1 MRIAYFTETFLPK
14 IDGIVITLTHLFDYL
29 AEEGHE
35 SVLFAPSGTI
45 DEYARTRVHHHR
57 SMKTPFY
64 PELRIATPVA
74 RVEKRVLEFQPDVIH
89 LVNPTSLGIA
99 GLRVALK
106 HSIPVVASYQ
116 TDVSGFARRWKMG
129 VVSEPVFRFY
139 RFIHNRADIN
149 LVPSEFTRRQLVSKG
164 FKRLTV
170 WPGGVDLERFS
181 PKKRSAAWR
190 KKLTGG
196 ETSKTLALFVSRLSR
211 EKRVDLL
218 LPIARDIP
226 GIRLAIVGDG
236 PDRKRLERIFKGTPT
251 VFTGYLHGENLAR
264 AYASGDLFV
273 FTGAEETYGN
283 VVVEAMASGLPVIA
297 PNSGGVVDLVEN
309 GKTGLRY
316 PSEDPR
322 RLFGAVRR
330 LVEQPKLIEKMGKAG
345 YKKAQTQSWQNSF
358 DKLFEQY
365 ERAIRLPPRSRRF
378 MVELNLPNLPS
389 RRKKKRTD

>member
-29 AEEGHE
+29 AQEGHE
-35 SVLFAPSGTI
+35 SILFAPSGSI
-45 DEYARTRVHHHR
+45 EHYAATPVSRHR

-64 PELRIATPVA
+64 PELRIATPIA
-74 RVEKRVLEFQPDVIH
+74 RVEKKVLDFKPDLIH

-129 VVSEPVFRFY
+129 VVSEPVFQFY
-139 RFIHNRADIN
+139 KFIHNRADIN
-149 LVPSEFTRRQLVSKG
+149 LVPSNFTRKQLVAKG

-181 PKKRSAAWR
+181 PKKRTAKWR

-196 ETSKTLALFVSRLSR
+196 EDGKVLALFVSRLSR

-226 GIRLAIVGDG
+226 GLRLAIVGDG
-236 PDRKRLERIFKGTPT
+236 PDRRRLERIFNNTPT
-251 VFTGYLHGENLAR
+251 VFTGYLRGEALAQ
-264 AYASGDLFV
+264 AYAAGDLFV

-297 PNSGGVVDLVEN
+297 PNSGGVVDLVDN
-309 GKTGLRY
+309 GKTGLQY
-316 PSEDPR
+316 PSESPE
-322 RLFGAVRR
+322 RLFKAVK
-330 LVEQPKLIEKMGKAG
+330 KLAGDPALLKQMGKAG

-358 DKLFEQY
+358 DTLFAQYDKALKLPR
-365 ERAIRLPPRSRRF
+365 RAPRDMVDFHLPRI
-378 MVELNLPNLPS
+378 
-389 RRKKKRTD
+389 KRITKR

>member
-14 IDGIVITLTHLFDYL
+14 IDGIVVTLLQLFDYL
-29 AEEGHE
+29 EEQGHE
-35 SVLFAPSGTI
+35 SMLFAPSGSI
-45 DEYARTRVHHHR
+45 EHYAATPISRHR

-74 RVEKRVLEFQPDVIH
+74 RVEKKVLAFKPDLIH

-106 HSIPVVASYQ
+106 NSIPVVASYQ

-129 VVSEPVFRFY
+129 VVSEPVFQFY
-139 RFIHNRADIN
+139 KFIHNRADIN
-149 LVPSEFTRRQLVSKG
+149 LVPSNFTRKQLVAKG

-181 PKKRSAAWR
+181 PKKRTAQWR

-196 ETSKTLALFVSRLSR
+196 EEGKVLAIFVSRLSR

-226 GIRLAIVGDG
+226 GLRLAIVGDG
-236 PDRKRLERIFKGTPT
+236 PDRKRLERVFKNTPT
-251 VFTGYLHGENLAR
+251 VFTGYLRGENLAQ

-297 PNSGGVVDLVEN
+297 PNSGGVVDLVDN
-309 GKTGLRY
+309 GKTGLQY
-316 PSEDPR
+316 PSESPE
-322 RLFGAVRR
+322 RLFRAVK
-330 LVEQPKLIEKMGKAG
+330 KLASDPALLKQMGKAG

-358 DKLFEQY
+358 DTLFAQY
-365 ERAIRLPPRSRRF
+365 DKALSLPRRAPRD
-378 MVELNLPNLPS
+378 MVDFHLPS
-389 RRKKKRTD
+389 IRRPRK

>member
-29 AEEGHE
+29 KEEGHE
-35 SVLFAPSGTI
+35 SQLFAPSGSI
-45 DEYARTRVHHHR
+45 EHYAATPVSRHR

-64 PELRIATPVA
+64 PELRIATPIA
-74 RVEKRVLEFQPDVIH
+74 RVEKKVLAFKPDLIH

-129 VVSEPVFRFY
+129 VVSEPVFTFY

-149 LVPSEFTRRQLVSKG
+149 LVPSNFTRKQLVSKG
-164 FKRLTV
+164 FKHLKV

-181 PKKRSAAWR
+181 PKKRTDKWR

-196 ETSKTLALFVSRLSR
+196 EQGKVLALFVSRLSR
-211 EKRVDLL
+211 EKRVELL

-226 GIRLAIVGDG
+226 GLRLAIVGDG
-236 PDRKRLERIFKGTPT
+236 PDRKRLERIFKNTPT
-251 VFTGYLHGENLAR
+251 VFTGYLKGENLAQ

-297 PNSGGVVDLVEN
+297 PNSGGVVDLVEH
-309 GKTGLRY
+309 GKTGLQY
-316 PSEDPR
+316 PSESPE
-322 RLFGAVRR
+322 RLFKAVQK
-330 LVEQPKLIEKMGKAG
+330 LVGDPKLLKQMSKAG
-345 YKKAQTQSWQNSF
+345 FKKAQSQSWQNSF
-358 DKLFEQY
+358 DTLFAQY
-365 ERAIRLPPRSRRF
+365 ERALKMPRREPSD
-378 MVELNLPNLPS
+378 MVEFHLPGTAS
-389 RRKKKRTD
+389 KKRGR

>member
-14 IDGIVITLTHLFDYL
+14 IDGIVVTLLQLFDYL
-29 AEEGHE
+29 EEQGHE
-35 SVLFAPSGTI
+35 SMLFAPSGSI
-45 DEYARTRVHHHR
+45 EHYAATPISRHR

-74 RVEKRVLEFQPDVIH
+74 RVEKKVLAFKPDLIH

-106 HSIPVVASYQ
+106 NSIPVVASYQ

-129 VVSEPVFRFY
+129 VVSEPVFQFY
-139 RFIHNRADIN
+139 KFIHNRADIN
-149 LVPSEFTRRQLVSKG
+149 LVPSNFTRKQLVAKG

-170 WPGGVDLERFS
+170 WPGGVDLVRFS
-181 PKKRSAAWR
+181 PKKRTAQWR

-196 ETSKTLALFVSRLSR
+196 EEGKVLAIFVSRLSR

-226 GIRLAIVGDG
+226 GLRLAIVGDG
-236 PDRKRLERIFKGTPT
+236 PDRKRLERVFKNTPT
-251 VFTGYLHGENLAR
+251 VFTGYLRGENLAQ

-297 PNSGGVVDLVEN
+297 PNSGGVVDLVDN
-309 GKTGLRY
+309 GKTGLQY
-316 PSEDPR
+316 PSESPE
-322 RLFGAVRR
+322 RLFKAVK
-330 LVEQPKLIEKMGKAG
+330 KLASDPALLKQMGKAG

-358 DKLFEQY
+358 DTLFAQY
-365 ERAIRLPPRSRRF
+365 DKALSLPRRAPRD
-378 MVELNLPNLPS
+378 MVDFHLPS
-389 RRKKKRTD
+389 IRRPRK

>member
-29 AEEGHE
+29 QEEGHE
-35 SVLFAPSGTI
+35 SLLFAPSGSI
-45 DEYARTRVHHHR
+45 ERYAATPVSRHR
-57 SMKTPFY
+57 SVKTPFY

-74 RVEKRVLEFQPDVIH
+74 RVEKKVLAFKPDLIH

-129 VVSEPVFRFY
+129 VVSEPVFQFY
-139 RFIHNRADIN
+139 KFIHNRADIN
-149 LVPSEFTRRQLVSKG
+149 LVPSNFTRKQLLAKG

-170 WPGGVDLERFS
+170 WPGGVDLGRFS
-181 PKKRSAAWR
+181 PKKRTAKWR
-190 KKLTGG
+190 RKLTGG
-196 ETSKTLALFVSRLSR
+196 DEDKVLALFVSRLSR

-226 GIRLAIVGDG
+226 GLRLAIVGDG
-236 PDRKRLERIFKGTPT
+236 PDRKRLERIFKNTPT
-251 VFTGYLHGENLAR
+251 VFTGYLRGEDLAQ
-264 AYASGDLFV
+264 AYAAGDLFV

-297 PNSGGVVDLVEN
+297 PNSGGVVDLVDN
-309 GKTGLRY
+309 GKTGLQY
-316 PSEDPR
+316 PSESPE
-322 RLFGAVRR
+322 RLFKAVK
-330 LVEQPKLIEKMGKAG
+330 KLASDPALLKQMGKAG

-358 DKLFEQY
+358 DTLFAQY
-365 ERAIRLPPRSRRF
+365 EEALKLPRRARSDMVDFHLPRIPGTKARG
-378 MVELNLPNLPS
+378 
-389 RRKKKRTD
+389 K

>member
-14 IDGIVITLTHLFDYL
+14 IDGIVVTLLQLFDYL
-29 AEEGHE
+29 EEQGHE
-35 SVLFAPSGTI
+35 SMLFAPTGSI
-45 DEYARTRVHHHR
+45 EHYAATPISRHR

-74 RVEKRVLEFQPDVIH
+74 RVEKKVLDFKPDLIH

-129 VVSEPVFRFY
+129 VVSEPVFQFY
-139 RFIHNRADIN
+139 KFIHNRADIN
-149 LVPSEFTRRQLVSKG
+149 LVPSNFTRKQLVAKG

-181 PKKRSAAWR
+181 PKKRTAKWR

-196 ETSKTLALFVSRLSR
+196 EEGKVLAIFVSRLSR

-226 GIRLAIVGDG
+226 RLRLAIVGDG
-236 PDRKRLERIFKGTPT
+236 PDRKRLESIFKNTPT
-251 VFTGYLHGENLAR
+251 VFTGYLRGENLAQ

-297 PNSGGVVDLVEN
+297 PNSGGVVDLVDN
-309 GKTGLRY
+309 GKTGLQY
-316 PSEDPR
+316 PSESPE
-322 RLFGAVRR
+322 RLFKAVK
-330 LVEQPKLIEKMGKAG
+330 KLASDPALLKQMGKAG

-358 DKLFEQY
+358 DTLFAQY
-365 ERAIRLPPRSRRF
+365 DKALSLPRRAPRD
-378 MVELNLPNLPS
+378 MVDFHLPS
-389 RRKKKRTD
+389 IRRPRK

>member
-14 IDGIVITLTHLFDYL
+14 IDGIVVTLLQLFDYL
-29 AEEGHE
+29 EEQGHE
-35 SVLFAPSGTI
+35 SMLFAPTGSIERYAGTPVS
-45 DEYARTRVHHHR
+45 RHR

-74 RVEKRVLEFQPDVIH
+74 RVEKKVLDFKPDLIH

-129 VVSEPVFRFY
+129 VVSEPVFQFY
-139 RFIHNRADIN
+139 KFIHNRADIN
-149 LVPSEFTRRQLVSKG
+149 LVPSNFTRKQLVAKG

-181 PKKRSAAWR
+181 PKKRTAKWR

-196 ETSKTLALFVSRLSR
+196 EEGKVLAIFVSRLSR

-226 GIRLAIVGDG
+226 GLRLAIVGDG
-236 PDRKRLERIFKGTPT
+236 PDRKRLESIFKNTPT
-251 VFTGYLHGENLAR
+251 VFTGYLRGENLAQ

-297 PNSGGVVDLVEN
+297 PNSGGVVDLVDN
-309 GKTGLRY
+309 GKTGLQY
-316 PSEDPR
+316 PSESPE
-322 RLFGAVRR
+322 RLFKAVK
-330 LVEQPKLIEKMGKAG
+330 KLANDPALLKQMGKAG

-358 DKLFEQY
+358 DTLFAQY
-365 ERAIRLPPRSRRF
+365 DKALSLPRRAPRD
-378 MVELNLPNLPS
+378 MVDFHLPS
-389 RRKKKRTD
+389 IRRPRK

>member
-14 IDGIVITLTHLFDYL
+14 IDGIVITLTQLFDYL
-29 AEEGHE
+29 AEQGHE
-35 SVLFAPSGTI
+35 SLLFAPRGSI
-45 DEYARTRVHHHR
+45 EHYAATPISRHR
-57 SMKTPFY
+57 SVKTPFY

-74 RVEKRVLEFQPDVIH
+74 RVEKKVLDFKPDLIH

-99 GLRVALK
+99 GLRVALR

-129 VVSEPVFRFY
+129 VVSEPVFHFY

-149 LVPSEFTRRQLVSKG
+149 LVPSNFTRKQLLAKG

-181 PKKRSAAWR
+181 PKKRSSEWR
-190 KKLTGG
+190 QKLTNGASG
-196 ETSKTLALFVSRLSR
+196 EVLALFVSRLSR
-211 EKRVDLL
+211 EKRVELL

-226 GIRLAIVGDG
+226 GLRLAIVGDG
-236 PDRKRLERIFKGTPT
+236 PDRKRLERIFKNTPT
-251 VFTGYLHGENLAR
+251 VFTGYLKGEALAQ

-316 PSEDPR
+316 PSESPEKLFQAVRKLASDPR
-322 RLFGAVRR
+322 QLK
-330 LVEQPKLIEKMGKAG
+330 QMGKAG
-345 YKKAQTQSWQNSF
+345 YQKAQTQSWQNSF
-358 DKLFEQY
+358 DTLFAQY
-365 ERAIRLPPRSRRF
+365 ERALKMPRRAPRD
-378 MVELNLPNLPS
+378 MVELHLPS
-389 RRKKKRTD
+389 VKTTRKTTRK

>member
-14 IDGIVITLTHLFDYL
+14 IDGIVVTLLQLFDYL
-29 AEEGHE
+29 EEQGHE
-35 SVLFAPSGTI
+35 SMLFAPSGSI
-45 DEYARTRVHHHR
+45 EHYAATPISRHR

-74 RVEKRVLEFQPDVIH
+74 RVEKKVLDFKPDLIH

-106 HSIPVVASYQ
+106 NSIPVVASYQ

-129 VVSEPVFRFY
+129 VVSEPVFQFY
-139 RFIHNRADIN
+139 KFIHNRADIN
-149 LVPSEFTRRQLVSKG
+149 LVPSNFTRKQLVAKG

-181 PKKRSAAWR
+181 PKKRTTKWR

-196 ETSKTLALFVSRLSR
+196 EDGKVLALFVSRLSR

-226 GIRLAIVGDG
+226 GLRLAIVGDG
-236 PDRKRLERIFKGTPT
+236 PDRKRLERVFKNTPT
-251 VFTGYLHGENLAR
+251 VFTGYLRGENLAQ

-297 PNSGGVVDLVEN
+297 PNSGGVVDLVDN
-309 GKTGLRY
+309 GKTGLQY
-316 PSEDPR
+316 PSESPE
-322 RLFGAVRR
+322 RLFKAVK
-330 LVEQPKLIEKMGKAG
+330 KLASDPALLKQMGKAG

-358 DKLFEQY
+358 DTLFAQY
-365 ERAIRLPPRSRRF
+365 DKALSLPRRAPRD
-378 MVELNLPNLPS
+378 MVDFHLPS
-389 RRKKKRTD
+389 IRRKTRRK

>member
-14 IDGIVITLTHLFDYL
+14 IDGIVVTLLQLFDYL
-29 AEEGHE
+29 EEQGHE
-35 SVLFAPSGTI
+35 SMLFAPSGSI
-45 DEYARTRVHHHR
+45 EHYAATPISRHR

-74 RVEKRVLEFQPDVIH
+74 RVEKKVLAFKPDLIH

-106 HSIPVVASYQ
+106 NSIPVVASYQ

-129 VVSEPVFRFY
+129 VVSEPVFQFY
-139 RFIHNRADIN
+139 KFIHNRADIN
-149 LVPSEFTRRQLVSKG
+149 LVPSNFTRKQLVAKG

-181 PKKRSAAWR
+181 PKKRTAQWR

-196 ETSKTLALFVSRLSR
+196 EEGKVLAIFVSRLSR

-226 GIRLAIVGDG
+226 GLRLAIVGDG
-236 PDRKRLERIFKGTPT
+236 PDRKRLERVFKNTPT
-251 VFTGYLHGENLAR
+251 VFTGYLRGENLAQ

-297 PNSGGVVDLVEN
+297 PNSGGVVDLVDN
-309 GKTGLRY
+309 GKTGLQY
-316 PSEDPR
+316 PSESPE
-322 RLFGAVRR
+322 RLFKAVK
-330 LVEQPKLIEKMGKAG
+330 KLAGDPALLKQMGKAG

-358 DKLFEQY
+358 DTLFAQY
-365 ERAIRLPPRSRRF
+365 DKALSLPRRAPRD
-378 MVELNLPNLPS
+378 MVDFHLPS
-389 RRKKKRTD
+389 IRRPRK

>member
-14 IDGIVITLTHLFDYL
+14 IDGIVVTLLQLFDYL
-29 AEEGHE
+29 EEQGHE
-35 SVLFAPSGTI
+35 SMLFAPSGSI
-45 DEYARTRVHHHR
+45 EHYAATPISRHR

-74 RVEKRVLEFQPDVIH
+74 RVEKKVLAFKPDLIH

-106 HSIPVVASYQ
+106 NSIPVVASYQ

-129 VVSEPVFRFY
+129 VVSEPVFQFY
-139 RFIHNRADIN
+139 KFIHNRADIN
-149 LVPSEFTRRQLVSKG
+149 LVPSNFTRKQLVAKG

-181 PKKRSAAWR
+181 PKKRTAQWR

-196 ETSKTLALFVSRLSR
+196 EEGKVLAIFVSRLSR

-226 GIRLAIVGDG
+226 GLRLAIVGDG
-236 PDRKRLERIFKGTPT
+236 PDRKRLERVFKNTPT
-251 VFTGYLHGENLAR
+251 VFTGYLRGENLAQ

-297 PNSGGVVDLVEN
+297 PNSGGVVDLVDN
-309 GKTGLRY
+309 GKTGLQY
-316 PSEDPR
+316 PSESPE
-322 RLFGAVRR
+322 RLFKAVK
-330 LVEQPKLIEKMGKAG
+330 KLASDPALLKQMGKAG

-358 DKLFEQY
+358 DTLFAQY
-365 ERAIRLPPRSRRF
+365 DKALSLPRRAPRD
-378 MVELNLPNLPS
+378 MVDFHLPS
-389 RRKKKRTD
+389 IRRPRK